1 MLKRA
6 SDLLASGSV
15 LGTILQPHYGHIPYG
30 LQFMMDYNLQGMSLI
45 HLKIAKFRHS
55 NPTVTYRRD
64 SQLGTPWEGF
74 SQPATQRLFK
84 IGTSFKKKSKSINVY
99 GLKLN
104 LYN

>member
-64 SQLGTPWEGF
+64 SQLGTPWEGY

-84 IGTSFKKKSKSINVY
+84 IGTSFKKNQ
-99 GLKLN
+99 N
-104 LYN
+104 P